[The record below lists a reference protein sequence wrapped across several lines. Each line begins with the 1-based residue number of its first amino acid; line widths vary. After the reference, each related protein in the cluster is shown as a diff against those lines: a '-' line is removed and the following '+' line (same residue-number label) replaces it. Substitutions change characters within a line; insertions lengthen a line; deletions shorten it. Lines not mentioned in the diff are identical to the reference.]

1 MTAAAAAA
9 VREGLPLPRLPRP
22 LPGGRPG
29 RLLTAVAG
37 VVTLVRLGDV
47 AVVSDI
53 RPRDIPPLLRGLPTG
68 YTM

>member
-1 MTAAAAAA
+1 MTAAAAVA

-47 AVVSDI
+47 VVAADI
-53 RPRDIPPLLRGLPTG
+53 RPREIPPLLRGLPTG